1 VFIFLS
7 TPLQNKNVVFHTKK
21 HLQKYIL
28 LLQIMRIIRN
38 NFLHAAIMNFDA
50 SHFLLSDTEEE
61 ELTDPEDD
69 SSEDDE
75 DDDPFEVS
83 TTNPWEYDDRDDF

>member
-1 VFIFLS
+1 
-7 TPLQNKNVVFHTKK
+7 
-21 HLQKYIL
+21 
-28 LLQIMRIIRN
+28 
-38 NFLHAAIMNFDA
+38 MNFDA